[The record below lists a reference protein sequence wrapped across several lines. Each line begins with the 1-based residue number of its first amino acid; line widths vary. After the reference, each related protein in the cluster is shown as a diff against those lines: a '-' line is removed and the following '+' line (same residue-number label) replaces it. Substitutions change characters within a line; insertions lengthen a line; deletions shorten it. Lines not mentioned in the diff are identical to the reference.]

1 MLLPQKYQ
9 YSGDLKLPLYKPVE
23 RDFVASARLNY
34 LHVLFLLR
42 LTFIHHI
49 SEQDNELL
57 DISAEMLHLVATA
70 AVMKD
75 RLSFSGTGLI
85 WKVWMIQFGMRR
97 ACSLTC

>member
-1 MLLPQKYQ
+1 MLLPQKYH
-9 YSGDLKLPLYKPVE
+9 YSGDLKLYHCNPVE

-42 LTFIHHI
+42 LQLVRHA
-49 SEQDNELL
+49 SEQDDELL
-57 DISAEMLHLVATA
+57 GISAEVLHIVAQA

-85 WKVWMIQFGMRR
+85 WKV
-97 ACSLTC
+97 

>member
-1 MLLPQKYQ
+1 MLLPHKYQ
-9 YSGDLKLPLYKPVE
+9 YDGDLRLIHCNPVE

-42 LTFIHHI
+42 LQLVRNIP
-49 SEQDNELL
+49 EQDDELL
-57 DISAEMLHLVATA
+57 NISAEVLHIVAQA

-85 WKVWMIQFGMRR
+85 WKVWNAEG
-97 ACSLTC
+97 CP